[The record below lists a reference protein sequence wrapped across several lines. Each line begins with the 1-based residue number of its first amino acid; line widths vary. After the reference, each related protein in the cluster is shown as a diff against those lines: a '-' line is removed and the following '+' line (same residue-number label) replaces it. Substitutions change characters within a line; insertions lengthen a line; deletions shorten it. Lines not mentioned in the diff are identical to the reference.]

1 VIVFFA
7 TDVHGSDVC
16 WKKFINAGK
25 YYRSEVL
32 ILGGDMTGKAIIP
45 FIKLKDGFHFDFM
58 ENKQIL
64 QSEEEVSQAEKMIA
78 DKGYYPVR
86 FTPEEID
93 YYREH
98 PEEREALFTQK
109 ALKRLEDWLAFA
121 ESKLKDTGI
130 KVFVCPGNDDMFE
143 IDGLLNQSPYIIS
156 AEGQAFDLDENCQLI
171 STGWCNPTPWNTF
184 REESDSKLLERLEKM
199 LPMVR
204 DFRRLICNFH
214 GPPYKSGLDDAPE
227 LDENL
232 RPKFAGQSLVP
243 VGSKAVRDFIYRHQ
257 PMLGLFGHIHEAR
270 GTQRLKKTIGIN
282 PGSSYEQG
290 LLQGALIEINKK
302 GVRNYLLTSG

>member
-1 VIVFFA
+1 
-7 TDVHGSDVC
+7 
-16 WKKFINAGK
+16 
-25 YYRSEVL
+25 
-32 ILGGDMTGKAIIP
+32 M
-45 FIKLKDGFHFDFM
+45 
-58 ENKQIL
+58 
-64 QSEEEVSQAEKMIA
+64 
-78 DKGYYPVR
+78 R

-184 REESDSKLLERLEKM
+184 R
-199 LPMVR
+199 
-204 DFRRLICNFH
+204 
-214 GPPYKSGLDDAPE
+214 KS
-227 LDENL
+227 
-232 RPKFAGQSLVP
+232 QTVSCWSV
-243 VGSKAVRDFIYRHQ
+243 
-257 PMLGLFGHIHEAR
+257 
-270 GTQRLKKTIGIN
+270 
-282 PGSSYEQG
+282 
-290 LLQGALIEINKK
+290 
-302 GVRNYLLTSG
+302 

>member
-1 VIVFFA
+1 
-7 TDVHGSDVC
+7 
-16 WKKFINAGK
+16 
-25 YYRSEVL
+25 
-32 ILGGDMTGKAIIP
+32 
-45 FIKLKDGFHFDFM
+45 
-58 ENKQIL
+58 
-64 QSEEEVSQAEKMIA
+64 
-78 DKGYYPVR
+78 
-86 FTPEEID
+86 
-93 YYREH
+93 
-98 PEEREALFTQK
+98 
-109 ALKRLEDWLAFA
+109 
-121 ESKLKDTGI
+121 
-130 KVFVCPGNDDMFE
+130 
-143 IDGLLNQSPYIIS
+143 
-156 AEGQAFDLDENCQLI
+156 
-171 STGWCNPTPWNTF
+171 
-184 REESDSKLLERLEKM
+184 M
-199 LPMVR
+199 LPLVR

>member
-1 VIVFFA
+1 MIVFFA
-7 TDVHGSDVC
+7 TDVHGCDVC

-32 ILGGDMTGKAIIP
+32 ILGGDMRGKAIIP

-199 LPMVR
+199 LPLVR

>member
-1 VIVFFA
+1 MIVFFA

-45 FIKLKDGFHFDFM
+45 FIKQKDGFHFDFM

-64 QSEEEVSQAEKMIA
+64 QSEEEVRQAEKMIA

-143 IDGLLNQSPYIIS
+143 IDDLLEQSPYITS
-156 AEGQAFDLDENCQLI
+156 AEGQAFDLAENCQLI

-184 REESDSKLLERLEKM
+184 REEPDDQLLARLEKM
-199 LPMVR
+199 LPLVR
-204 DFRRLICNFH
+204 DFKRLICNFH
-214 GPPYKSGLDDAPE
+214 GPPYGSGLDDAAE

-243 VGSKAVRDFIYRHQ
+243 VGSKAVRDFIYSHQ

-270 GTQRLKKTIGIN
+270 GMQRLKKTMGIN
-282 PGSSYEQG
+282 PGSAYEQG

>member
-199 LPMVR
+199 LPLVR

>member
-199 LPMVR
+199 LPLVR

-214 GPPYKSGLDDAPE
+214 GPPYKSG
-227 LDENL
+227 
-232 RPKFAGQSLVP
+232 FARWP
-243 VGSKAVRDFIYRHQ
+243 VKQIDIKAYFNGI
-257 PMLGLFGHIHEAR
+257 I
-270 GTQRLKKTIGIN
+270 LK
-282 PGSSYEQG
+282 
-290 LLQGALIEINKK
+290 LLKEI
-302 GVRNYLLTSG
+302 

>member
-1 VIVFFA
+1 VVE
-7 TDVHGSDVC
+7 
-16 WKKFINAGK
+16 AGK

-199 LPMVR
+199 LPLVR

>member
-1 VIVFFA
+1 MIVFFA

-199 LPMVR
+199 LPLVR